1 MTSKSLKY
9 WSKMWLETVGLSL
22 GVALVI
28 VVLQLGGSIDF
39 SESVKEVVVAQ
50 LAMFPY
56 YLFTVA
62 AFVIA
67 LTCVGYC
74 QVYFSTLVSMNATR
88 KEAAFGILGV
98 VAAVIGFVILI
109 TVVIWNVIPGAAS
122 SSGKKALLLFAGA
135 LFLTSALFLILAFV
149 MVRWGKIGSII
160 FMMISVLIGAGAG
173 FCAGMGVFGNLVDMI
188 KGLLTKFDLWWTLAI
203 GLGAY
208 VLTGLFILV
217 NTRKLE
223 VRA

>member
-67 LTCVGYC
+67 LTCVGYF
-74 QVYFSTLVSMNATR
+74 QVYFSTLVSMNADR
-88 KEAAFGILGV
+88 KSV
-98 VAAVIGFVILI
+98 V
-109 TVVIWNVIPGAAS
+109 
-122 SSGKKALLLFAGA
+122 
-135 LFLTSALFLILAFV
+135 
-149 MVRWGKIGSII
+149 
-160 FMMISVLIGAGAG
+160 
-173 FCAGMGVFGNLVDMI
+173 
-188 KGLLTKFDLWWTLAI
+188 
-203 GLGAY
+203 
-208 VLTGLFILV
+208 
-217 NTRKLE
+217 
-223 VRA
+223 